1 MDKVSSVST
10 LATSSTLREFVNQSF
25 RQSPT
30 DNAAG
35 GTAVLDDSVEISD
48 LANFLSRLA
57 ELPETRARKIVEVR
71 NQIQQ
76 GTYVTPEKLSAATD
90 RLLSQ
95 LQGK

>member
-1 MDKVSSVST
+1 MEKIGSVGT
-10 LATSSTLREFVNQSF
+10 LATSSTLREFVNQSV
-25 RQSPT
+25 RRGSS
-30 DNAAG
+30 DAG

-57 ELPETRARKIVEVR
+57 ELPENRARRIVEVR

-76 GTYVTPEKLSAATD
+76 GTYETPEKLDIATE
-90 RLLSQ
+90 RLLTQ